1 MAKASLS
8 PRLHQTSWPMAGLLP
23 LLIALTIIE
32 TAAHPGRVPLASSL
46 PLPLLIAVMGIGLV
60 FWWLVGETAGRIL
73 AGRVRLS
80 SGLEARRQLERWDIL
95 AQALA
100 LGGFAV
106 LCYGLR
112 WADAVRSYSIAIAPW
127 ALAQVIHWWTLA
139 RPLSATTGMPWRRGG
154 LVWHHV
160 RFTLLPLG
168 IALPVLD
175 LCAWI
180 ANSTQ
185 LDQWLFGHFGHL
197 VDVFGAMLMAVGVV
211 ALLPW
216 MLVRVWG
223 ALPLTDPVLRGE
235 LEDACRIAGVRV
247 GAIMRWPVRGGR
259 VYNAMVIGVLP
270 RLRYVLFTDDM
281 LRDFPQD
288 QRLAVLGHELGHA
301 RYQHLWVYLLFALA
315 TGLLSFAARGP
326 LDAWLAGLP
335 GMATID
341 EDVRAGIGALL
352 LLGVQWR
359 LMFGFLSRACER
371 EADAAGAELA
381 GGGDMRQGA
390 LTMRQ
395 ALGTVAQLAGIDP
408 RTPSWRHYSL
418 HERMV
423 WLDRVAAQPQVAVL
437 HHRQVRHLVELLA
450 AATGALLALAVIL
463 SS

>member
-1 MAKASLS
+1 
-8 PRLHQTSWPMAGLLP
+8 MAGLLP

-32 TAAHPGRVPLASSL
+32 TSAHPGRAPLVSALSL
-46 PLPLLIAVMGIGLV
+46 SLLIAVVGMTLL
-60 FWWLVGETAGRIL
+60 FWWLVGETVGRIL
-73 AGRVRLS
+73 ASRVRLS

-95 AQALA
+95 AQGLA
-100 LGGFAV
+100 LGGFAA
-106 LCYGLR
+106 LCYGLH
-112 WADAVRSYSIAIAPW
+112 WAEVARGYSIAIAPW

-139 RPLSATTGMPWRRGG
+139 RPLSATTGVPWRRGA

-160 RFTLLPLG
+160 RFALLPLG

-175 LCAWI
+175 LSAWI
-180 ANSTQ
+180 ANSTK

-197 VDVFGAMLMAVGVV
+197 VDVLGAMLLAVGVV

-216 MLVRVWG
+216 LLVRAWG
-223 ALPLTDPVLRGE
+223 ARPLTDPALRGE
-235 LEDACRIAGVRV
+235 LESACRNAGVRV
-247 GAIMRWPVRGGR
+247 GAILRWPVRGGR

-281 LRDFPQD
+281 LRDFPPD

-335 GMATID
+335 GMGTID

-359 LMFGFLSRACER
+359 LLFGFLSRACER

-381 GGGDMRQGA
+381 GGGDLRQGA
-390 LTMRQ
+390 ATMSQ

-408 RTPSWRHYSL
+408 RAPSWRHYSL

-423 WLDRVAAQPQVAVL
+423 WLERVAAQPQVAAL
-437 HHRQVRHLVELLA
+437 HHRQVRLVIELM
-450 AATGALLALAVIL
+450 AATTGMLLALAVIL
-463 SS
+463 IS

>member
-1 MAKASLS
+1 
-8 PRLHQTSWPMAGLLP
+8 MAGLLP

-32 TAAHPGRVPLASSL
+32 TAAHPGRVPLATVL
-46 PLPLLIAVMGIGLV
+46 PWPLLVAVVGMVLL
-60 FWWLVGETAGRIL
+60 FWWLIGETAGRIL
-73 AGRVRLS
+73 AARVRVS

-95 AQALA
+95 AQGIA
-100 LGGFAV
+100 LGGFAG
-106 LCYGLR
+106 LCYGLH

-127 ALAQVIHWWTLA
+127 AAAQVILWWTLA
-139 RPLSATTGMPWRRGG
+139 RPLSATTGIPWRRGA

-160 RFTLLPLG
+160 RFALLPLG

-175 LCAWI
+175 LCAWV

-185 LDQWLFGHFGHL
+185 LDLWLFGHFGHL
-197 VDVFGAMLMAVGVV
+197 VDVLGAMLLAVGVV

-216 MLVRVWG
+216 LLVRAWG
-223 ALPLTDPVLRGE
+223 AQPLTDPMLRGE
-235 LEDACRIAGVRV
+235 LEGACRTAGVRV

-270 RLRYVLFTDDM
+270 RLRYVLFTDDI
-281 LRDFPQD
+281 LRDFPPD

-326 LDAWLAGLP
+326 LDAWLADLP
-335 GMATID
+335 GMGTID

-359 LMFGFLSRACER
+359 LLFGFLSRACER

-381 GGGDMRQGA
+381 GGGDMRHGA
-390 LTMRQ
+390 ATMRQ

-408 RTPSWRHYSL
+408 RAPSWRHYSL
-418 HERMV
+418 HQRMV
-423 WLDRVAAQPQVAVL
+423 WLERVAAQPQVAAL
-437 HHRQVRHLVELLA
+437 HHRQVRFAIQLM
-450 AATGALLALAVIL
+450 AATTGVLLALAVIL